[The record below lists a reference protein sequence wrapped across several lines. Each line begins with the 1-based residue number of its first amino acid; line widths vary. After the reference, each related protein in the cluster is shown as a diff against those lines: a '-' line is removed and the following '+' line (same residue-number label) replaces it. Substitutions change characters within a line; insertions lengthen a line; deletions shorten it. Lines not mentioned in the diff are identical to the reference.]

1 METRANYALIGAFVI
16 AAVLA
21 VAAFVLWLGQSQ
33 FRQDF
38 ENYDIVFEGPVNLE
52 EGASVRYIGI
62 KVGEVSWVRIDREDA
77 SKVRA
82 RIRVDSET
90 PVKTDSTAS
99 IQLAGITG
107 VTFIQITAGSSNA
120 PTLRA
125 RPGQPVPVI
134 KAERTQ
140 LDEIVASGAEVLGKA
155 SLAIERINSVLSDE
169 NITSVEN
176 SIRNVETITQ
186 NLASNDG
193 LVGQASTTMKDIS
206 EAADRFEAA
215 SASVQKL
222 SDDTNRQ
229 VAGIST
235 QLEDLI
241 DQVSE
246 VATNTNKTVEESR
259 RAVTA
264 AADAIE
270 GPAVLAL
277 NDARIATRDLRIL
290 INRLDKVA
298 RELEQNPQGFVVGD
312 PVPYEEKR

>member
-107 VTFIQITAGSSNA
+107 VTFIQITAGSANA

-176 SIRNVETITQ
+176 SIRNVEMITQ

-206 EAADRFEAA
+206 AAADRVEAA
-215 SASVQKL
+215 AASVQKL
-222 SDDTNRQ
+222 GDDTNQQ
-229 VAGIST
+229 VAEIGT

-241 DQVSE
+241 DEVSE
-246 VATNTNKTVEESR
+246 VATNTNKTVEESG

-290 INRLDKVA
+290 ISRLDKVA